1 MNSDGDLNFNNVI
14 TEIEKAKSIYLASH
28 VQPDG
33 DNIGSLLALGLALKK
48 MNKNVFMLK
57 TDNIPKDFLFLPNID
72 LIKEYDESDIDLF
85 IALDSSDEER
95 LGSNKELLQKA
106 NNIINIDH
114 HLSNTNFG
122 DINIV
127 DSYAAATCEIVFK
140 LIKKMGIE
148 IDKDIAT
155 CLFTGISTDTGS
167 FMYENANEETHLIA
181 AELIRI
187 GIDKQEININIWQN
201 KSLINTKLFIKTLET
216 LKTYFDDRVAI
227 VEVTRDNLRSIG
239 ASMEDSEGVVSFVR
253 DIEGVEVSIMLK
265 EFEENEIKVSMRS
278 KRYVDVSKVC
288 SLFGGGG
295 HKKAAGCTINS
306 NLKEAKKDL
315 IEALEKII

>member
-57 TDNIPKDFLFLPNID
+57 TDNIPKDFMFLPNID

-216 LKTYFDDRVAI
+216 LKTYFDDKVAI

>member
-57 TDNIPKDFLFLPNID
+57 TDNIPKDFMFLPNID

-216 LKTYFDDRVAI
+216 LKTYFDDKVAI

-278 KRYVDVSKVC
+278 KRYVDVSNVC